1 MFVIANICIGMLI
14 VAFALAFVRLVRGA
28 SLPSRVV
35 ALDLMGS
42 LSVGLVTV
50 FAIMTGQ
57 TIFLDVAVV
66 LALIAFVGTVAFG
79 HFVEKG
85 ELPWRRA

>member
-1 MFVIANICIGMLI
+1 MNTLINVCLGMLI
-14 VAFALAFVRLVRGA
+14 IAFALAFLRLIRGA

-35 ALDLMGS
+35 ALDLMGT
-42 LSVGLVTV
+42 LAVGLITIL
-50 FAIMTGQ
+50 AIMTGQ

-79 HFVEKG
+79 HYVEKG

>member
-1 MFVIANICIGMLI
+1 MFTVANICIGMLM

-35 ALDLMGS
+35 ALDLMGT

-66 LALIAFVGTVAFG
+66 LALIAFVGTLAFG
-79 HFVEKG
+79 HFIEKG